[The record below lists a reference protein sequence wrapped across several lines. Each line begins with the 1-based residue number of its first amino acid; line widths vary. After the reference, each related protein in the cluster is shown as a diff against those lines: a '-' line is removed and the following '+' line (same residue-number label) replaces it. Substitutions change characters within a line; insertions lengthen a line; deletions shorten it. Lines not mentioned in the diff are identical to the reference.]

1 MERKDYTLR
10 VRLTPAEQARAQQL
24 ADLTGGNVS
33 DVIRTLIK
41 DARVLV
47 RPAVIETESVQAPQQ
62 ESRQPVG

>member
-33 DVIRTLIK
+33 DMVRTLIK
-41 DARVLV
+41 DAQVFV
-47 RPAVIETESVQAPQQ
+47 RPAVIEAEIVQIQ
-62 ESRQPVG
+62 EVTLA